1 MVAITEKPSYKLAD
15 IIFSK
20 KESFTLNDIIK
31 ELRAV
36 GVNENKQVI
45 KRALDWFRDNGII
58 IEHGSFYSLYI
69 KNF

>member
-1 MVAITEKPSYKLAD
+1 MAVITEKPSYKLAD

-20 KESFTLNDIIK
+20 KEPFTLDNIID
-31 ELRAV
+31 ELSVA
-36 GVNENKQVI
+36 GVSENKQVI

-69 KNF
+69 KSF